1 MFGSPMCVDT
11 VPPVALEDMTALWA
25 DARWFSFALF
35 LAAKT
40 GPLHSDLP
48 KPPTSKLRG
57 AARLSRAASFWSAE
71 LGY

>member
-1 MFGSPMCVDT
+1 MCVDT

-25 DARWFSFALF
+25 DARWFSFELL

-48 KPPTSKLRG
+48 KPPTL
-57 AARLSRAASFWSAE
+57 
-71 LGY
+71 

>member
-1 MFGSPMCVDT
+1 MSRSPMCVDT

-25 DARWFSFALF
+25 DARWFSLELF

-48 KPPTSKLRG
+48 KPPTLEF
-57 AARLSRAASFWSAE
+57 SRVAE
-71 LGY
+71 RSVA